1 MFKVQEHLN
10 GLREVIESNNEEGEE
25 NAKHSHIVS
34 VILNRH
40 LVGYI

>member
-1 MFKVQEHLN
+1 MQEHLN
-10 GLREVIESNNEEGEE
+10 GLCEVIESNNDEGEE
-25 NAKHSHIVS
+25 NAKHSHIVG